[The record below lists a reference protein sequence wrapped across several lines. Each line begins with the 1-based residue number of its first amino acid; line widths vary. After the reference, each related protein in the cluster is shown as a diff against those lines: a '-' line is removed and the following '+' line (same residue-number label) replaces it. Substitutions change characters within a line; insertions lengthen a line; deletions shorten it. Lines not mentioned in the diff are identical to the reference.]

1 MRSARHSAAAK
12 DNAPALH
19 RLAALYGVETAYL
32 DVHGRRKEANPEGLV
47 LILRALGAPLAS
59 FSDIAA
65 AMREHHEADWR
76 TIAPPV
82 AVAWDGGPVGIELRL
97 DARQADAVADC
108 ELELESGESRSW
120 KVSLAKLG
128 ARAAA
133 EVESVRFV
141 SKTLL
146 LAGKLAAGY
155 HKLRLRLPGVAT
167 ETLIISA
174 PTRAYQPPEWGETA
188 SGRRRPWGVFLP
200 LHALHSER
208 SWGTG
213 DFGDLDALIE
223 WTHAL
228 GGSAVATLPL
238 LATFLD
244 RPFDPSP
251 YSPASRLFWNELF
264 VDTDRLP
271 EFHHSPAAQSR
282 LNSGEFARELQV
294 LRSGRRVDYR
304 RAMAAKRLILEL
316 LAREFFG
323 ESDGVAQLARE
334 TDRAQAF
341 RLFVE
346 SNPQVEDYARF
357 RAVVERERR
366 PWMVWPERLRGGDIQ
381 PGDYDAS
388 SRNYHLYAQWVTNK
402 QLEALA
408 AKARRNPPGLCLD
421 LPVGL
426 HPAGYDVW
434 RHRHSFVL
442 DVTAGAPPDIIF
454 TGGQNWGFPPLH
466 PDPRRQAG
474 YRYFIDCLRQQLR
487 FAGLLRVDH
496 VMGLHRLFWIPR
508 GYDPTQG
515 TYVRYPAEHLYAIL
529 CLESHRHQSVIA
541 GENLGIVPRYVNPAM
556 ARHNIKRMYVVQYGL
571 SGHDRLRPVEP
582 DSIASLNTHD
592 MPPFAAFWEGLD
604 IEDRRALG
612 FLAAPPAV
620 AERQLRAAVRKSMT
634 AFFERRGQLKAARRR
649 NQSNRCRPEI
659 VRAFLSFLGSSPA
672 ELVLVN
678 LEDLWMERNPQNV
691 PGTNRQRPNW
701 RRRARR
707 RLEEF
712 RRLPEVLEALREMN
726 QLRRGAKEPDGGQR

>member
-1 MRSARHSAAAK
+1 MTSARHFVVARDSVRG
-12 DNAPALH
+12 LH

-32 DVHGRRKEANPEGLV
+32 DVHGRRKSASAEGLM
-47 LILRALGAPLAS
+47 LILRALGAPLAGVDDAS
-59 FSDIAA
+59 A
-65 AMREHHEADWR
+65 AMRERHEADWR
-76 TIAPPV
+76 TVAPPV
-82 AVAWDGGPVGIELRL
+82 AVAWDGEPAEIELRL
-97 DARQADAVADC
+97 DARQASAVADC

-120 KVSLAKLG
+120 KVSLAELSAG
-128 ARAAA
+128 ATA
-133 EVESVRFV
+133 EVESVHFV

-155 HKLRLRLPGVAT
+155 HKLRLRLPGVET
-167 ETLIISA
+167 DTLIISA
-174 PTRAYQPPEWGETA
+174 PTRAYQPREWDEAAPEG
-188 SGRRRPWGVFLP
+188 GRPWGVFLP
-200 LHALHSER
+200 LYALHCER

-213 DFGDLDALIE
+213 NFGDLDALFD
-223 WTHAL
+223 WTHGL

-251 YSPASRLFWNELF
+251 YSPASRLFWNELY
-264 VDTDRLP
+264 VDVERLP
-271 EFHHSPAAQSR
+271 EFRHSPAAQSR
-282 LNSGEFARELQV
+282 LNSGDFARELQA
-294 LRSGRRVDYR
+294 LSSGRRVDYR

-323 ESDGVAQLARE
+323 ESNGVAQLARE

-341 RLFVE
+341 RRFVE
-346 SNPQVEDYARF
+346 SNPQVEEYARF

-366 PWMVWPERLRGGDIQ
+366 PWMVWPERLRGGNIQ
-381 PGDYDAS
+381 PGDYDAP
-388 SRNYHLYAQWVTNK
+388 SRNCHLYAQWVTSE
-402 QLEALA
+402 QLGELA

-434 RHRHSFVL
+434 RHRDSFVL

-508 GYDPTQG
+508 GYDPTHG

-571 SGHDRLRPVEP
+571 SGRDRLRPVDP

-620 AERQLRAAVRKSMT
+620 AERKLRVAVRKSLT
-634 AFFERRGQLKAARRR
+634 AFFARRGQLKPARRR
-649 NQSNRCRPEI
+649 KESNRCRPEI
-659 VRAFLSFLGSSPA
+659 VRAFLSFLGASPA

-678 LEDLWMERNPQNV
+678 LEDLWMERKPQNV

-712 RRLPEVLEALREMN
+712 RRMPEVLEALREVN
-726 QLRRGAKEPDGGQR
+726 RLRQGAAKLDGGRR